1 MGKKVIEL
9 GSGTGYASLVL
20 ASLGWE
26 VTATD
31 IEPVLS
37 SVLSHN
43 VTVCKRVLLQHG
55 LPAEIKVGMIDWEQ
69 YASGASEE
77 AMEVGTKR
85 WDMIVMT
92 DTLYASHLIDPLWK
106 TLIRLSSNT
115 IRPPSLSLEQDKSER
130 GAASPI
136 YFALES
142 RDPAM
147 IAQALDRGRALR
159 FELKKVG
166 GRVGK
171 TLRKWGWYKN
181 DWEGVEIWKGRYK
194 AQS

>member
-9 GSGTGYASLVL
+9 GSGTGHRASLIFCPI
-20 ASLGWE
+20 AQC
-26 VTATD
+26 D
-31 IEPVLS
+31 
-37 SVLSHN
+37 
-43 VTVCKRVLLQHG
+43 
-55 LPAEIKVGMIDWEQ
+55 GMIDWEQ

-171 TLRKWGWYKN
+171 TLRKWGCAKLKEQN
-181 DWEGVEIWKGRYK
+181 VSGRYTLRLTIR
-194 AQS
+194 